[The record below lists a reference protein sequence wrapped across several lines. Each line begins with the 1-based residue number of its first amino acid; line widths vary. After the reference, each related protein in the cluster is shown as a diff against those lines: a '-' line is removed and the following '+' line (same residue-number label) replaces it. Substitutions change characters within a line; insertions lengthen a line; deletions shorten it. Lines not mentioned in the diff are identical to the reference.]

1 MCFSYPSNRLS
12 RVCSHGGGRA
22 SRERAKTCST
32 FSCFLLPS
40 FATVLLAKSSPMAQS
55 WGVGRDSTESV
66 DTG

>member
-1 MCFSYPSNRLS
+1 MCFSHPSNRLPC
-12 RVCSHGGGRA
+12 VCSHGGGRA

-32 FSCFLLPS
+32 FSCFLPS
-40 FATVLLAKSSPMAQS
+40 FATVLLVKSSPMAQS